1 MLSAASEADL
11 AVPADLEVVPA
22 VAVPGAVALAEAEV
36 VGDEVDAAGAVVD
49 LEEVVGE
56 VGAEVQ
62 TPVDD
67 FSASR

>member
-1 MLSAASEADL
+1 MEVARE
-11 AVPADLEVVPA
+11 EVVPA
-22 VAVPGAVALAEAEV
+22 AVALGEAEV
-36 VGDEVDAAGAVVD
+36 VADEVDAAVAEVD